1 MKIGMRTVKTGIALS
16 LTIFISQIINL
27 KSPIF
32 AGIAAII
39 AMQSSVAGSF
49 KTGKNRMLG
58 TILGAVLGLICS
70 LMSPTNP
77 IVIGI
82 GVIVIIHLCNVL
94 EWKKSATIAA
104 IVFLSITYNQEPGN
118 RLNYSLYRTLDT
130 FVGIII
136 ATLVNFFILP
146 PNFKDKVHFSC
157 NNILAESLNLVES
170 LIWKNKNIDINKE
183 LSRIKN
189 NLKTLE
195 DYYGTLKEE
204 VELNICKGEDCKHL
218 KNTYDSF
225 KNIYD
230 NLNILSNID
239 FDPIINR
246 TNSQILERIYDKKVP
261 YFDRNAM
268 IEMDIVFNYHLKIIL
283 EEMEYLIEILNF

>member
-1 MKIGMRTVKTGIALS
+1 MKIGMRTVKTAIAVS
-16 LTIFISQIINL
+16 LTIFIAQIIKL
-27 KSPIF
+27 KSPFF

-49 KTGKNRMLG
+49 KAGKSRMLG
-58 TILGAVLGLICS
+58 TVLGAALGLVCS
-70 LMSPTNP
+70 LISPTNP
-77 IVIGI
+77 IIIGI
-82 GVIVIIHLCNVL
+82 GVIIIIHLCNVL

-157 NNILAESLNLVES
+157 NNILAESLNLIES
-170 LIWKNKNIDINKE
+170 LIWKNKDINIGE
-183 LSRIKN
+183 LEHIKN

-195 DYYGTLKEE
+195 DYYGTLREE

-225 KNIYD
+225 KDIYD
-230 NLNILSNID
+230 NLSILSSID

-246 TNSQILERIYDKKVP
+246 TNTQVLEKMYDKKVP
-261 YFDRNAM
+261 HSDRNAM

>member
-1 MKIGMRTVKTGIALS
+1 MKIGMRTVKTAIAVS
-16 LTIFISQIINL
+16 LTIFIAQIIKL
-27 KSPIF
+27 KSPFF

-49 KTGKNRMLG
+49 KTGKSRMLG
-58 TILGAVLGLICS
+58 TVLGAALGLVCS
-70 LMSPTNP
+70 LISPTNP

-136 ATLVNFFILP
+136 ATFVNFFILP
-146 PNFKDKVHFSC
+146 PNFKNKVHFSC

-170 LIWKNKNIDINKE
+170 LIWKNKNIDIEE
-183 LSRIKN
+183 LNHIKN

-195 DYYGTLKEE
+195 DYYGTLREE
-204 VELNICKGEDCKHL
+204 VELNICKGEDCRHL

-225 KNIYD
+225 NDIYD
-230 NLNILSNID
+230 NLGILSGID

-261 YFDRNAM
+261 HSDRNAM
-268 IEMDIVFNYHLKIIL
+268 VEMDIVSNYHLKIIL

>member
-1 MKIGMRTVKTGIALS
+1 MKIGMRTVKTAIAVS
-16 LTIFISQIINL
+16 LTIFIAQIIKL
-27 KSPIF
+27 KSPFF

-49 KTGKNRMLG
+49 KAGKSRMLG
-58 TILGAVLGLICS
+58 TVLGAALGLVCS
-70 LMSPTNP
+70 LISPTNP
-77 IVIGI
+77 IIIGM

-157 NNILAESLNLVES
+157 NNILAESLNLIES
-170 LIWKNKNIDINKE
+170 LIWKNKDINIGE
-183 LSRIKN
+183 LEHIKN

-195 DYYGTLKEE
+195 DYYGTLREE

-225 KNIYD
+225 KDIYD
-230 NLNILSNID
+230 NLSILSSID

-246 TNSQILERIYDKKVP
+246 TNTQVLEKMYDKKVP
-261 YFDRNAM
+261 HSHRNAM

>member
-1 MKIGMRTVKTGIALS
+1 MKIGMRTVKTAIAVS
-16 LTIFISQIINL
+16 LTIFIAQIIKL
-27 KSPIF
+27 KSPFF

-49 KTGKNRMLG
+49 KAGKSRMLG
-58 TILGAVLGLICS
+58 TVLGAALGLVCS
-70 LMSPTNP
+70 LISPTNP
-77 IVIGI
+77 IIIGI
-82 GVIVIIHLCNVL
+82 GVIIIIHLCNVL

-157 NNILAESLNLVES
+157 NNILAESLNLIES
-170 LIWKNKNIDINKE
+170 LIWKSKDINIGE
-183 LSRIKN
+183 LEHIKN

-195 DYYGTLKEE
+195 DYYGTLREE

-218 KNTYDSF
+218 KNTYDSLKDF
-225 KNIYD
+225 YH
-230 NLNILSNID
+230 NLTIPKYRL
-239 FDPIINR
+239 
-246 TNSQILERIYDKKVP
+246 
-261 YFDRNAM
+261 
-268 IEMDIVFNYHLKIIL
+268 
-283 EEMEYLIEILNF
+283 